1 MVSKTKRIHNSFWRD
16 FPSIAKQM
24 PSKVLFVGRK
34 TRRPF
39 GHLRAKIVIVDTV
52 QSYARLLLCL
62 IENRV
67 PCKIGIR
74 IPKPA
79 RMLAIHAW
87 LLCKHCECVIVVL
100 ERPVSPWFTYNLTVS
115 NSASVVSLF
124 RAKYCCHLAQYCVH
138 RVWNIN
144 CRTTPYTTYELPSII
159 CSHAQNTAPVSQK

>member
-1 MVSKTKRIHNSFWRD
+1 M
-16 FPSIAKQM
+16 KQLGDNLDNFAFTILM
-24 PSKVLFVGRK
+24 YCSSAGSSHEVV
-34 TRRPF
+34 RPTD
-39 GHLRAKIVIVDTV
+39 GPIDTV

-100 ERPVSPWFTYNLTVS
+100 EPVSPWFTYNRTVS
-115 NSASVVSLF
+115 NSASVVPVF

-144 CRTTPYTTYELPSII
+144 CRTIPYTTYELPSII
-159 CSHAQNTAPVSQK
+159 CSHAQNTARVSQK